1 MTGTPKESQ
10 TSRRTWIGRLAGL
23 WIVALPQPPEP
34 EPVGRRTLTLTAR
47 KFQFDPE
54 VIDVRRNDVV
64 RLTITSADIDHSFT
78 IDAYRI
84 QKRIPAGGS
93 VTVEFSADEVGR
105 FPFYCSMRLDPGCAE
120 MTGEL
125 IVR

>member
-1 MTGTPKESQ
+1 MTGTKDVL
-10 TSRRTWIGRLAGL
+10 TSRRALIGQLAGL

-34 EPVGRRTLTLTAR
+34 EPAGRRTFTLTAR
-47 KFQFDPE
+47 KFQFEPE
-54 VIDVRRNDVV
+54 VIDVRRNDIV
-64 RLTITSADIDHSFT
+64 RITITSADIDHSFT

-93 VTVEFSADEVGR
+93 VTVEFRADEVGR
-105 FPFYCSMRLDPGCAE
+105 FPFYCSMRIDPGCQD
-120 MTGEL
+120 MSGEL